1 MKIKEL
7 IQELSK
13 FDANDYVVLST
24 CNEYGDEIDL
34 FDFGIDSM
42 PTQDFDGNK
51 YTEVRICQLPH
62 KEY

>member
-13 FDANDYVVLST
+13 FDDDDYVVLST

-34 FDFGIDSM
+34 FDFIIDGV
-42 PTQDFDGNK
+42 PTQHFNGNK
-51 YTEVRICQLPH
+51 FTEVRICQLPH
-62 KEY
+62 QEY